1 MAWKWFWNTET
12 KYYDGEITR
21 DTDWGGDASTDNQP
35 VSGGRVQE
43 WLKNE
48 INGKFGVARM
58 SQIDP
63 NTNFYSIELFATAEE
78 EKAYDE
84 LDDKDSDDA
93 KKLVTRLTIPIS
105 AVQGDSYSARLY
117 TDIPQNNIVVS
128 GSDFN
133 VPLRFNAI
141 RYSNGAAE
149 DAGAR
154 GTLQIQRSTDNGTTW
169 NDVATLKNQLAS
181 QPSTDTDFKEDDVVN
196 IGGYLANGKQFMRV
210 RASFEYEDIT
220 TGDLRTAYSSWVTVG
235 SSVTKTTLELEL
247 ITPYHTPMYATNEET
262 GAYNNLAIEYRVYGA
277 VDKTLFVEVEGSLG
291 KQTVE
296 VPISAISNG
305 ETKGI
310 SLPYSEAYG
319 FHTHGVKKA
328 KAWVEAQDGLGNT
341 IKSNELN
348 TQFMMVADTAN
359 TQKYLLLQNVV
370 NSVTNYIQT
379 EMAEYAVYAPDG
391 SETELSFQV
400 QDTKGNVYTEE
411 TKKVVANTANEILA
425 TVEIE
430 PTDEGSVPEGYATR
444 FYVFNG
450 SDNMIASSG
459 LNKYGY
465 YDVYVDNKDAVVP
478 VLGATFL
485 MNPKSRDNGETDP
498 LRILNAK
505 ANNAAVP
512 SEWKNADLINGTWIT
527 DDNGQKVLRI
537 MAGTTLT
544 IKRNIW
550 KQFLS
555 TPDSAL
561 TFEIDYKVSNVTDT
575 DNPIVQVKG
584 GSGNKGIVLNALKGW
599 VRTSSYTN
607 DDNCMFAWR
616 EGQRQ
621 FLSVNLHNNVQPFG
635 DGVIYP
641 SNMEAQAKS
650 TIALAR
656 VLLNGDPVREIP
668 FDRTKAGEWC
678 DDENAAIIIG
688 GNEGADIDVYSIR
701 VYENKAID
709 WADLQQKNYPSS
721 MATTD
726 EKLNFLEMN
735 AIRLGRYISLEETR
749 KKGLNCIVY
758 HARRP
763 YIHEKTSP
771 DCWIEYHRYDQ
782 NGNYLPE
789 FSGKNCEE
797 TVKRY
802 RAQAKPDDVKTLS
815 VEGQGSTAKT
825 YYDWNIQ
832 DNNSKVTATIQVAVT
847 ALHESISCRIEG
859 DQAYLKGGNLGK
871 NFPYE
876 ETEVAYPYAN
886 GFVNVPDGWIDG
898 NGKYRGMGYMVA
910 ENTTLAQKKVA
921 KINYASSMQSHLLG
935 ACKSYDELHFL
946 CAGATPLQQAYLDKG
961 LTRPVLAKHTE
972 PFMMFWEEN
981 GVTTFTGL
989 CVYGAAKMDKVA
1001 FGYVKKLMPMYS
1013 MIEGSDNNLPL
1024 TDFRVPFDDEVK
1036 TALKDGEMDGWT
1048 YNGETSFDYDAGATS
1063 DDDQDA
1069 SPEIRKMWGKYHNF
1083 IYLNSTNIKVYDGS
1097 VDEFKLSEEASKNI
1111 TSKYWCTT
1119 GSKAFHLMRYDFL
1132 NSQWVDAGL
1141 KGADGKYSVVDL
1153 KTDLRTK
1160 AVYEQY
1166 KSSTAYDE
1174 INNAFKK
1181 VLADFFKAHGKFLMS
1196 MKSLLF
1202 NYSYV
1207 LGFLAGTDNS
1217 SKNTYYVIDP
1227 IVQDMSGEANDD
1239 FSAWYLATFGESF
1252 DYTKCY
1258 LMYMAGD
1265 DMDSILPVNN
1275 MGNLTKPYYIERLY
1289 PYADGKTECL
1299 YEGINNSLFNLVEA
1313 AFTFDER
1320 SAMMNSILT
1329 KMQSLV
1335 SNEDNL
1341 LALKDNKQ
1349 SVWGFLHKYFF
1360 NVQYYFPKIAYLEQA
1375 RIRYEFAEVMGHTGA
1390 RGVRP
1395 ISQSVGSNVENEMQF
1410 MEQRVVYM
1418 ASFAEF
1424 GSLGNNQGSIGITDT
1439 TDQFAFRG
1447 SEMPDRSPATFT
1459 FTLTPHQYMY
1469 PCGFFGETHKPSRQR
1484 TSPKQTCTITIA
1496 SSVVGTPD
1504 AQMGIR
1510 GINYISD
1517 LGDLGDKSI
1526 TTPLTING
1534 KRLTNIFESA
1544 SEILRASSIN
1554 IEAPNTKEIRFTYS
1568 EGLSNLDLSK
1578 QIRLRR
1584 FCWYRHVLTNLQ
1596 LPKSNNLREIIILGA
1611 VVNLNFQDIPNLQ
1624 SLAVDYKEFVKS
1636 FIVNSNV
1643 GTNVEDFTV
1652 QPIVE
1657 GIWDTQKSS
1666 SSPALQS
1673 IHVENINWTYFDV
1686 SALSWFADR
1695 PACELFGNISLDESS
1710 QRMTWAIKNKMLHKF
1725 GDVDSGNGNL
1735 TLAYAKTAYD
1745 NDTATL
1751 KGNFFADNEIVYTG
1765 SKVFP
1770 FAVNPYSV
1778 FMNNQTSVKYS
1789 LECSKTGHWSMDEQT
1804 GELTVDMTHANL
1816 DSDTKAIVKAT
1827 VKTQDGATY
1836 EKTKEINFWKRPA
1849 RVGDLVYYDGTYA
1862 AAATDNDEKTS
1873 IGTCIYVAPR
1883 DENGNI
1889 VSKYH
1894 NPKDVMTRI
1903 MVSLTNVSASSTTE
1917 DFSSWEWGAFPIF
1930 SQEDDPLFAD
1940 KHSLYAETVE
1950 DGQVVRKNLSLD
1962 GDPAVSTIYDVPNL
1976 RNLASSGLY
1985 EDGSSTFYITD
1996 KSFRDTGSE
2005 EVVKYNDG
2013 FKPIAAN
2020 YAMGDGFAY
2029 NEPTSYLAERT
2040 LSDKDSVFKALAG
2053 STYADMSG
2061 DVVVN
2066 SGYAKTLRVI
2076 AHRNNILRNG
2086 LAQIGLTG
2094 ENSGNGVLT
2103 IPTGADELGALAQA
2117 MSNLRA
2123 WAKSEDGLGDTAY
2136 GNKWSQLYYPAAS
2149 ACYAYEPKVKDG
2161 EVLDPKFTKHH
2172 WFLMPEGLIGRLNWY
2187 LNKYTHTYDDSNKKV
2202 IIREDRTDGPLQ
2214 DAILKGKFVNNF
2226 STSYLWSVTEVSS
2239 TYSWHVNFLYG
2250 NTSYNL
2256 KGNSVE
2262 GRAVSAF

>member
-58 SQIDP
+58 SQIDT
-63 NTNFYSIELFATAEE
+63 NTNFYSIELFASKAEE
-78 EKAYDE
+78 AAYDE
-84 LDDKDSDDA
+84 LDDKDSEEA
-93 KKLVTRLTIPIS
+93 RTLVTKLTIPIS

-117 TDIPQNNIVVS
+117 ADIPQNDIIVP
-128 GSDFN
+128 GNDFN
-133 VPLRFNAI
+133 VPFRFSSI
-141 RYSNGAAE
+141 RYSQGVAE

-154 GTLQIQRSTDNGTTW
+154 GTLYLQRSTDNGSTW
-169 NDVATLKNQLAS
+169 NDVVSLKNVIAS
-181 QPSTDTDFKEDDVVN
+181 RPSTDTDFKEDDVVN
-196 IGGYLANGKQFMRV
+196 IGEYLANGNQFVRV
-210 RASFEYEDIT
+210 RASFEYEDIV
-220 TGDLRTAYSSWVTVG
+220 TGDERIAYSSWVTIG
-235 SSVTKTTLELEL
+235 ASVTKTKLELEL
-247 ITPYHTPMYATNEET
+247 VTPFHTPMYATNEET
-262 GAYNNLAIEYRVYGA
+262 GAYNNLAVEYRVYGA
-277 VDKTLFVEVEGSLG
+277 VYKTLYVEVEGSIG
-291 KQTVE
+291 KQIVE
-296 VPISAISNG
+296 LPISASSNG

-319 FHTHGVKKA
+319 FHTHGVKKV
-328 KAWVEAQDGLGNT
+328 KAWVEAEDGLGNT
-341 IKSNELN
+341 IKSEELN
-348 TQFMMVADTAN
+348 NQFMMVADRSSTK
-359 TQKYLLLQNVV
+359 KYLLLQNVV

-379 EMAEYAVYAPDG
+379 EFAEYAVYAPDG
-391 SETELSFQV
+391 SDTELSFQV
-400 QDTKGNVYTEE
+400 QDTKGNVYTEV
-411 TKKVVANTANEILA
+411 TKKSEANKASEILL
-425 TVEIE
+425 TMEIE

-450 SDNMIASSG
+450 SDNMITSSG

-505 ANNAAVP
+505 ANNAVVP
-512 SEWKNADLINGTWIT
+512 SDWTNADLINGMWVT
-527 DDNGQKVLRI
+527 DEDGNKVLRI

-550 KQFLS
+550 KQYLT

-561 TFEIDYKVSNVTDT
+561 TFEIDYKVSNVTNTED
-575 DNPIVQVKG
+575 PIVQIKG
-584 GSGNKGIVLNALKGW
+584 GSGNKGIILNALKGW

-616 EGQRQ
+616 EGRRQ
-621 FLSVNLHNNVQPFG
+621 FLSVNLHNNVKPLG
-635 DGVIYP
+635 DGCIYP
-641 SNMEAQAKS
+641 TSMEAQANN

-668 FDRTKAGEWC
+668 FDRNKAGEWC

-688 GNEGADIDVYSIR
+688 NEGADIDIYSIR

-709 WADLQQKNYPSS
+709 WADLQQRNYPSS

-726 EKLNFLEMN
+726 EKRNFLDMN
-735 AIRLGRYISLEETR
+735 AIRLGRYISLEETL

-763 YIHEKTSP
+763 YIHEKTEP

-789 FSGKNCEE
+789 YSGKNCEE

-802 RAQAKPDDVKTLS
+802 RTQVKPNGVRTLFTKS
-815 VEGQGSTAKT
+815 QGSTAET
-825 YYDWNIQ
+825 YYDFNQQ
-832 DNNSKVTATIQVAVT
+832 DDNSKVTATIQVAVKSF
-847 ALHESISCRIEG
+847 HESISVRIEG
-859 DQAYLKGGNLGK
+859 DQAYIKGGNLGK

-886 GFVNVPDGWIDG
+886 GFVTVPDGWIDG

-910 ENTTLAQKKVA
+910 EGTALAQKKVA
-921 KINYASSMQSHLLG
+921 KINNASSMQSHLLG

-946 CAGATPLQQAYLDKG
+946 CVGATPLQQAYLNKG

-981 GVTTFTGL
+981 GVTTFSGL
-989 CVYGAAKMDKVA
+989 CVYGAAKMDKVS

-1024 TDFRVPFDDEVK
+1024 TDFRVPFDDDVK

-1097 VDEFKLSEEASKNI
+1097 VDEFKLSEQAAKDI
-1111 TSKYWCTT
+1111 TNKYWCTT
-1119 GSKAFHLMRYDFL
+1119 GGKAFHLMRYDFL
-1132 NSQWVDAGL
+1132 TSQWVDAGL
-1141 KGADGKYSVVDL
+1141 KGADGKYAVVDL

-1174 INNAFKK
+1174 INNAFKE
-1181 VLADFFKAHGKFLMS
+1181 VLAGFFKAHGKFLMS

-1227 IVQDMSGEANDD
+1227 IVQDLSAEANSD
-1239 FSAWYLATFGESF
+1239 FSTWYLATFGESF

-1275 MGNLTKPYYIERLY
+1275 MGNLTKPYYIERLF

-1320 SAMMNSILT
+1320 SAMMNDILS

-1395 ISQSVGSNVENEMQF
+1395 ISQSIGSNVENEMQF

-1424 GSLGNNQGSIGITDT
+1424 GSLGNGIGSIGITDA

-1447 SEMPDRSPATFT
+1447 SEMPDGSPATFT

-1469 PCGFFGETHKPSRQR
+1469 PCGFFGQTHKPSKQR

-1496 SSVVGTPD
+1496 SGVVGTPD

-1517 LGDLGDKSI
+1517 LGGFWNKSI
-1526 TTPLTING
+1526 AVDLIING
-1534 KRLTNIFESA
+1534 KRLTKFDATVYLVSGKQVF
-1544 SEILRASSIN
+1544 RPSSLKITAN
-1554 IEAPNTKEIRFTYS
+1554 NVKYFVYQRPKPHLD
-1568 EGLSNLDLSK
+1568 LSNLTRCTH
-1578 QIRLRR
+1578 IN
-1584 FCWYRHVLTNLQ
+1584 VLDSLGVDI
-1596 LPKSNNLREIIILGA
+1596 PKSSKLEELHLDYAKNVIIDYA
-1611 VVNLNFQDIPNLQ
+1611 PNLKVL
-1624 SLAVDYKEFVKS
+1624 SALYPGIMTDFYIGA
-1636 FIVNSNV
+1636 NV
-1643 GTNVEDFTV
+1643 GTNIEGFTV

-1657 GIWDTQKSS
+1657 SIYSKQKSQS
-1666 SSPALQS
+1666 NPPLQS
-1673 IHVENINWTYFDV
+1673 IHVENVNWKDFDV
-1686 SALSWFADR
+1686 EALSWFADR
-1695 PACELFGNISLDESS
+1695 PTCEFKGTIAIKEDHPQGLPRVTWDLKNKFLKKFGNVDVPSPNRVRLFYERKELTEQDC
-1710 QRMTWAIKNKMLHKF
+1710 AI
-1725 GDVDSGNGNL
+1725 
-1735 TLAYAKTAYD
+1735 
-1745 NDTATL
+1745 
-1751 KGNFFADNEIVYTG
+1751 KGNFYVENGNTFKFELRPSSMY
-1765 SKVFP
+1765 
-1770 FAVNPYSV
+1770 VNSQFSV
-1778 FMNNQTSVKYS
+1778 QYS
-1789 LECSKTGHWSMDEQT
+1789 LVNAPSGCSINYSTGV
-1804 GELTVDMTHANL
+1804 LTVSTLSN
-1816 DSDTKAIVKAT
+1816 SKQTAT
-1827 VKTQDGATY
+1827 VRVSAYNYDKSDILY
-1836 EKTKEINFWKRPA
+1836 EVVKTKTIEIWNRPA
-1849 RVGDLVYYDGTYA
+1849 QVGDLVYADGTFSSKENYDG
-1862 AAATDNDEKTS
+1862 EKTVV
-1873 IGTCIYVAPR
+1873 GRCIYIAPKKGG
-1883 DENGNI
+1883 EVNE
-1889 VSKYH
+1889 KLA
-1894 NPKDVMTRI
+1894 NPNDKWNRI
-1903 MVSLTNVSASSTTE
+1903 MVAADDVYVNNSNSQQWGVYPLNSDEAHQDSYSLFYLDEN
-1917 DFSSWEWGAFPIF
+1917 D
-1930 SQEDDPLFAD
+1930 
-1940 KHSLYAETVE
+1940 
-1950 DGQVVRKNLSLD
+1950 VRRNLSID
-1962 GDPAVSTIYDVPNL
+1962 GVSIADIATITNITSTGLTKQNEAGEWVDTPYIDD
-1976 RNLASSGLY
+1976 ASYRDLTDEGY
-1985 EDGSSTFYITD
+1985 E
-1996 KSFRDTGSE
+1996 
-2005 EVVKYNDG
+2005 NDG
-2013 FKPIAAN
+2013 FRV
-2020 YAMGDGFAY
+2020 YAQNTAVGDGFGAD
-2029 NEPTSYLAERT
+2029 TTGRVL
-2040 LSDKDSVFKALAG
+2040 DDALAKLAG
-2053 STYADMSG
+2053 
-2061 DVVVN
+2061 
-2066 SGYAKTLRVI
+2066 SGYAKGDIVNSSYANTLKVI
-2076 AHRNNILRNG
+2076 HHRNGIISHVQESGEGING
-2086 LAQIGLTG
+2086 LFPPLDFPAAA
-2094 ENSGNGVLT
+2094 SGRT
-2103 IPTGADELGALAQA
+2103 ELQHLGSLITAV
-2117 MSNLRA
+2117 RE
-2123 WAKSEDGLGDTAY
+2123 WAKSTDEGAPGETV
-2136 GNKWSQLYYPAAS
+2136 NSSKWSQLLYPAAS
-2149 ACYAYEPKVKDG
+2149 ACYAYEPTNLMDG
-2161 EVLDPKFTKHH
+2161 EVLADKFKAH
-2172 WFLMPEGLIGRLNWY
+2172 NWALPTDGILARMFWY
-2187 LNKYTHTYDDSNKKV
+2187 TYDGKGYDTAATPKEDSPLDTV
-2202 IIREDRTDGPLQ
+2202 TGP
-2214 DAILKGKFVNNF
+2214 KGKVVFKKIT
-2226 STSYLWSVTEVSS
+2226 TSYLWSVTESYSFLSWYVGFGNGG
-2239 TYSWHVNFLYG
+2239 TYGYS
-2250 NTSYNL
+2250 
-2256 KGNSVE
+2256 KGHSFV
-2262 GRAVSAF
+2262 GRAVAAF